1 MKRIFYGIGFFFAV
15 FFLICG
21 FLMSYQLAGLQE
33 RINRLEEESTA
44 MGKQVSA
51 LPISKNSSLI
61 FESYNPDSGK
71 MEKNTYRIFS
81 YSQEQMILRQELSPN
96 EEAQFAG
103 YTIRVKNDYLTVY
116 KTEDGS
122 FFEDTDIPLR
132 ALPIREQAEVLAGK
146 EIKGLNELYSFLENY
161 SS

>member
-1 MKRIFYGIGFFFAV
+1 MKRIFYGIGFFFAA

-21 FLMSYQLAGLQE
+21 FLMSYQIAGLQE
-33 RINRLEEESTA
+33 QLKELEEESTK

-51 LPISKNSSLI
+51 LPLSKNSSLI
-61 FESYNPDSGK
+61 FEIYNPDSGE

-81 YSQEQMILRQELSPN
+81 YSEEQMVLRQELSPN
-96 EEAQFAG
+96 QEAQVAN

-116 KTEDGS
+116 KTKDGS

-132 ALPIREQAEVLAGK
+132 ALPPVEQAAVLAGQ
-146 EIKGLNELYSFLENY
+146 EVQGLDELYSFLEIY